1 MAVFSKVTQETLQNL
16 LSNFNI
22 GELLYFEGIQAGIEN
37 TNYFIYTSEDTYVLT
52 IFEKLTFDQAPF
64 YLSLMR
70 HLAKR
75 RTPCPLPILSKKGE
89 LLQLC
94 DGKPT
99 TIVSRLNGRAVDQ
112 PNIYHCYEIGKA
124 LAISHQ
130 DAKDF
135 PEIQNNTRSLLW
147 WKKITPEIIKFLPRQ
162 KQEII
167 LDELKEQE
175 LFLNS
180 SNYKALPK
188 AVVHADLF
196 RDNALFLEQEEGKNN
211 KAIKSLKKPNLH
223 KEKLGG
229 IIDFYFA
236 GYDSLIYDLA
246 VVANDWAIHHNSR
259 EIGSFKTNEL
269 NYLLKGYQSIR
280 ALTASEMEAW
290 PMTLRSAAFRFWISR
305 LYDWF
310 VPREATLLTPKDPT
324 QFEIILLKRKS
335 EMRKKSC

>member
-22 GELLYFEGIQAGIEN
+22 GKLLYFEGIQAGIEN
-37 TNYFIYTSEDTYVLT
+37 TNYFIYTSENSYVLT
-52 IFEKLTFDQAPF
+52 IFEKLTMDQAPF

-75 RTPCPLPILSKKGE
+75 RTPCPLPILNKKGE
-89 LLQLC
+89 LLQFC

-99 TIVSRLNGRAVDQ
+99 TIVSRLNGRAVEQ

-130 DAKDF
+130 DANDF

-147 WKKITPEIIKFLPRQ
+147 WKITTPKILKFLPQQ
-162 KQEII
+162 KQEILI
-167 LDELKEQE
+167 NELKEQE
-175 LFLNS
+175 LFFNS
-180 SNYKALPK
+180 SNYKVLPK

-196 RDNALFLEQEEGKNN
+196 RDNALFLEQKDIKTNKIIKN
-211 KAIKSLKKPNLH
+211 SKKLH
-223 KEKLGG
+223 LPKEKLGG

-236 GYDSLIYDLA
+236 GYDTLIYDLA
-246 VVANDWAIHHNSR
+246 VVANDWAIFHDS
-259 EIGSFKTNEL
+259 EKIGSFKTNEL
-269 NYLLKGYQSIR
+269 DYLLKGYQSIR
-280 ALTASEMEAW
+280 NLNASEMEAW
-290 PMTLRSAAFRFWISR
+290 PMVLRSAAFRFWISR
-305 LYDWF
+305 LYDWY

>member
-22 GELLYFEGIQAGIEN
+22 GELLYFEGIEAGIEN
-37 TNYFIYTSEDTYVLT
+37 TNYFIYTSENSYVLT
-52 IFEKLTFDQAPF
+52 IFEKLTIDQAPF

-99 TIVSRLNGRAVDQ
+99 TIVSRLQGRTIDS
-112 PNIYHCYEIGKA
+112 PNVYHCYEIGKA

-130 DAKDF
+130 DATDF
-135 PEIQNNTRSLLW
+135 SQFQENTRSIKW
-147 WKKITPEIIKFLPRQ
+147 WQSTIPKILKFLDLKKQ
-162 KQEII
+162 KI
-167 LDELKEQE
+167 LTDELKEQD
-175 LFLNS
+175 LFFKS
-180 SNYKALPK
+180 SLYRVLPK
-188 AVVHADLF
+188 AVIHADLF
-196 RDNALFLEQEEGKNN
+196 RDNALFLENEIFKTNN
-211 KAIKSLKKPNLH
+211 NQNNSKQTRLI

-236 GYDSLIYDLA
+236 GYDTLIFDLA
-246 VVANDWAIHHNSR
+246 VVANDWGISHEA
-259 EIGSFKTNEL
+259 EKIGTFKVDEL
-269 NYLLKGYQSIR
+269 NSLLGGYESVR
-280 ALTASEMEAW
+280 VLSEAEIEAW

-305 LYDWF
+305 LYDWY
-310 VPREATLLTPKDPT
+310 VPRDASLLTPKDPT
-324 QFEIILLKRKS
+324 QFERILEKRKS
-335 EMRKKSC
+335 EMREKPC

>member
-16 LSNFNI
+16 LSSFNI

-37 TNYFIYTSEDTYVLT
+37 TNYFIYTSENTYVLT

-75 RTPCPLPILSKKGE
+75 RTPCPLPILNKKGE
-89 LLQLC
+89 LLQFC

-99 TIVSRLNGRAVDQ
+99 TIVSRLNGKAVKY

-124 LAISHQ
+124 LAVSHQ
-130 DAKDF
+130 DAADF
-135 PEIQNNTRSLLW
+135 PEIQNNTRSLSW
-147 WKKITPEIIKFLPRQ
+147 WKKTTPVILKFLPQ
-162 KQEII
+162 QTQEILI
-167 LDELKEQE
+167 SELKEQE
-175 LFLNS
+175 LFFNS
-180 SNYKALPK
+180 SLYKSLPK

-196 RDNALFLEQEEGKNN
+196 RDNALFVDQKE
-211 KAIKSLKKPNLH
+211 IKVSKTLKSTKKPH
-223 KEKLGG
+223 QPKEKLGG

-236 GYDSLIYDLA
+236 GFDTLIYDLA
-246 VVANDWAIHHNSR
+246 VVANDWAISHKSN

-269 NYLLKGYQSIR
+269 DYLLKGYQSVR
-280 ALTASEMEAW
+280 TLTNSEMEAW
-290 PMTLRSAAFRFWISR
+290 AMALRSAAFRFWISR
-305 LYDWF
+305 LYDWY

-324 QFEIILLKRKS
+324 QFEMILLKRKS

>member
-52 IFEKLTFDQAPF
+52 IFEKLTIKQAPF

-75 RTPCPLPILSKKGE
+75 RTPCPLPILNKSGE
-89 LLQLC
+89 LLQIC
-94 DGKPT
+94 NGKPT
-99 TIVSRLNGRAVDQ
+99 TIVSRLNGRAVDL

-130 DAKDF
+130 DAVDF
-135 PEIQNNTRSLLW
+135 PEIHNNTRSLTW
-147 WKKITPEIIKFLPRQ
+147 WKQTTPEILKFLSIP
-162 KQEII
+162 KQEILI
-167 LDELKEQE
+167 NELKDQE
-175 LFLNS
+175 SFFNS
-180 SNYKALPK
+180 SNYKTLPK
-188 AVVHADLF
+188 AVIHADLF
-196 RDNALFLEQEEGKNN
+196 RDNALFLEN
-211 KAIKSLKKPNLH
+211 KQNEKKTDLPQ
-223 KEKLGG
+223 EKLGG

-236 GYDSLIYDLA
+236 GFDTLIFDLA
-246 VVANDWAIHHNSR
+246 VVANDWAISHDLE
-259 EIGSFKTNEL
+259 EIGTFRKSEL
-269 NYLLKGYQSIR
+269 HFLLQGYESIR
-280 ALTASEMEAW
+280 KLTSSELEAW
-290 PMTLRSAAFRFWISR
+290 PMALRSAAFRFWISR
-305 LYDWF
+305 LYDWY

-324 QFEIILLKRKS
+324 QFERILLKRKA

>member
-22 GELLYFEGIQAGIEN
+22 GKLLYFEGIQAGIEN
-37 TNYFIYTSEDTYVLT
+37 TNYFIYTSENSYVLT
-52 IFEKLTFDQAPF
+52 IFEKLTMDQAPF

-70 HLAKR
+70 YLAKR
-75 RTPCPLPILSKKGE
+75 RTPCPLPILNKKGE
-89 LLQLC
+89 LLQFC

-99 TIVSRLNGRAVDQ
+99 TIVSRLNGRAVEH

-130 DAKDF
+130 DAIDF
-135 PEIQNNTRSLLW
+135 PEIQNNTRSLSW
-147 WKKITPEIIKFLPRQ
+147 WKKTTPEILKFLPQQ
-162 KQEII
+162 KQEILI
-167 LDELKEQE
+167 NELKEQE
-175 LFLNS
+175 LFFNS
-180 SNYKALPK
+180 SNYKVLPK

-196 RDNALFLEQEEGKNN
+196 RDNALFLEQKDIKTNKIIKN
-211 KAIKSLKKPNLH
+211 SKKLLLP

-236 GYDSLIYDLA
+236 GYDTLIYDLA
-246 VVANDWAIHHNSR
+246 VVANDWAIFHDS
-259 EIGSFKTNEL
+259 EKIGSFKTNEL
-269 NYLLKGYQSIR
+269 DYLLKGYQSIR
-280 ALTASEMEAW
+280 NLNASEMEAW
-290 PMTLRSAAFRFWISR
+290 PMVLRSAAFRFWISR
-305 LYDWF
+305 LYDWY